1 LIGRGILLVF
11 WLVALIPT
19 LEWSEV
25 RRELMKPGGGLPVPL
40 FFCLAWS
47 AWRGP
52 TSACSSDGTGSNRF
66 SSYWLISLLVVHSR
80 RSGNGERVQF
90 LLV

>member
-1 LIGRGILLVF
+1 LIGRGILLAL

-19 LEWSEV
+19 LEWSDV
-25 RRELMKPGGGLPVPL
+25 RRELMKPGGGLPMCC
-40 FFCLAWS
+40 FFCLAWP

-52 TSACSSDGTGSNRF
+52 TSACSSDGTGSIRF
-66 SSYWLISLLVVHSR
+66 SSYCLISLLAVRSR
-80 RSGNGERVQF
+80 RSGNGEPVQF